1 MHFIKKYLTFP
12 LLSLSYRFIM
22 TELVETERQYV
33 KQLSECISCFIS
45 EMQSSSLPDTLK
57 GKEKLVFGNI
67 QAVYDFHKK

>member
-1 MHFIKKYLTFP
+1 MDFIEKYSPPSNCTFP
-12 LLSLSYRFIM
+12 YRFIM

-33 KQLSECISCFIS
+33 KQLAECISCFVS
-45 EMQSSSLPDTLK
+45 EMQSSTLPDALK